1 MNTSFKKTDA
11 SNAFDII
18 KSNYTIFDVAGFCG
32 LQLPTKGKFCSPLRP
47 DQSPSCSATEHLFT
61 DWSSGEHLDAP
72 AFYAAL
78 RGITLAEARLELM
91 DRLGITGKTS
101 PATFQRACRPVLKPA
116 EKPAPKPLPELP
128 PLYRWREFY
137 DQLAARR
144 NVSVEAVSLAAD
156 NLGTIHFFRDPF
168 LGLGWILS
176 DKSGRAAQARPL
188 DRDLFI
194 HSGNKTHN
202 FKNTSIHYPV
212 GIATSWK
219 FPSDFPILL
228 VEGSGDYLAA
238 CDVDLHAKREFL
250 PVAMLGTMATIPDDC
265 LPFFKGRDVRIIA
278 HPGTQGMKAAKTWRS
293 SLRAVCSVT
302 LEQLCDGDLDLND
315 LVKRD
320 GAAAV
325 AKGLGL

>member
-1 MNTSFKKTDA
+1 MNTSIKKADA
-11 SNAFDII
+11 SNVFAEI
-18 KSNYTIFDVAGFCG
+18 KHRYTIHDIAGFCG
-32 LQLPTKGKFCSPLRP
+32 LQLPVKGKFCSPFRQ
-47 DQSPSCSATEHLFT
+47 DHNPSCSATDELFT

-78 RGITLAEARLELM
+78 RGITLAEARRELM
-91 DRLGITGKTS
+91 DRLGLTGKTS
-101 PATFQRACRPVLKPA
+101 PATFQRACKPVLKSA
-116 EKPAPKPLPELP
+116 EKTPPPLPELP
-128 PLYRWREFY
+128 PLYRCREFY

-156 NLGTIHFFRDPF
+156 NFGTIQFFRDPF

-188 DRDLFI
+188 DRDCFI

-202 FKNTSIHYPV
+202 FRNTTIHYCV
-212 GIATSWK
+212 GIQTSWN
-219 FPSDFPILL
+219 FPANFPVLL

-250 PVAMLGTMATIPDDC
+250 PVAMLGTSATIPDDC

-278 HPGTQGMKAAKTWRS
+278 HLGIKGMEAAKRWRN
-293 SLRAVCSVT
+293 SLQSVCSVT
-302 LEQLCDGDLDLND
+302 LEQFCDGDLDLND

>member
-11 SNAFDII
+11 SNVFDLI
-18 KSNYTIFDVAGFCG
+18 KNTYTIRDIAGFCG
-32 LQLPTKGKFCSPLRP
+32 LQLPTKGKFCSPLRQ
-47 DQSPSCSATEHLFT
+47 DHNPSCSATDELFT

-78 RGITLAEARLELM
+78 RGITLAEARRELM
-91 DRLGITGKTS
+91 DRLGLTGKTS

-116 EKPAPKPLPELP
+116 EKTPPPLPELP
-128 PLYRWREFY
+128 HLYTDRQFFKE
-137 DQLAARR
+137 LAEIRS
-144 NVSVEAVSLAAD
+144 VSIEAVSLAVD
-156 NLGTIHFFRDPF
+156 NLGTIRFFHDSRWKR
-168 LGLGWILS
+168 GWVLTDRS
-176 DKSGRAAQARPL
+176 ERVLQGRL
-188 DRDLFI
+188 I
-194 HSGNKTHN
+194 TGEKWYHGGKTHN
-202 FKNTSIHYPV
+202 FIKGIHYPV
-212 GIATSWK
+212 GIATSWN
-219 FPSDFPILL
+219 FPADFPILL

-250 PVAMLGTMATIPDDC
+250 PVAMLGTSATIPDDC

-278 HPGTQGMKAAKTWRS
+278 HPGDGGRKAAEGWKSRLDPVARVTGTH
-293 SLRAVCSVT
+293 LR
-302 LEQLCDGDLDLND
+302 DGDLND

>member
-18 KSNYTIFDVAGFCG
+18 KSNYTIFDVAGICG
-32 LQLPTKGKFCSPLRP
+32 LQLPTKGKFCSPFRE
-47 DQSPSCSATEHLFT
+47 DRNPSCSATEHLFT
-61 DWSSGEHLDAP
+61 DWSSGEHLDSP

-78 RGITLAEARLELM
+78 RGITLAEARRELM
-91 DRLGITGKTS
+91 ERLGITGKTS

-116 EKPAPKPLPELP
+116 EKPAPKTLPDLPHLYKDRQFFKELADI
-128 PLYRWREFY
+128 RS
-137 DQLAARR
+137 
-144 NVSVEAVSLAAD
+144 VSIEAVSLAVD
-156 NLGTIHFFRDPF
+156 NFGTIKFFHDSRWKR
-168 LGLGWILS
+168 GWVLTDRS
-176 DKSGRAAQARPL
+176 ERVLQGRL
-188 DRDLFI
+188 I
-194 HSGNKTHN
+194 TGEKWYHGGKTHN
-202 FKNTSIHYPV
+202 FLEGIHYPV

-219 FPSDFPILL
+219 FPADFPILL
-228 VEGSGDYLAA
+228 VEGSGDYIAA

>member
-1 MNTSFKKTDA
+1 MNTSIKTADA
-11 SNAFDII
+11 SNVFADI
-18 KSNYTIFDVAGFCG
+18 KQRYTIADIAGICG
-32 LQLPTKGKFCSPLRP
+32 LQLPTKGKFCSPLRQ
-47 DQSPSCSATEHLFT
+47 DHNPSCSATDELFT
-61 DWSSGEHLDAP
+61 DWSSGEHLDSP

-78 RGITLAEARLELM
+78 RGITLAEARRELM

-101 PATFQRACRPVLKPA
+101 PATFQRACKPVLKPA
-116 EKPAPKPLPELP
+116 KKTPAPLPELP
-128 PLYRWREFY
+128 PLYRCREFH

-156 NLGTIHFFRDPF
+156 NFGTIQFFRDPF

-176 DKSGRAAQARPL
+176 DRSGRAAQARPL

-202 FKNTSIHYPV
+202 FKNTTIHYPV
-212 GIATSWK
+212 GIQTSWK
-219 FPSDFPILL
+219 FPADFPILL

-265 LPFFKGRDVRIIA
+265 LPFFKGRDVRILA
-278 HPGTQGMKAAKTWRS
+278 HPGDGGRKAAEGWKSRLDPVARVTGTH
-293 SLRAVCSVT
+293 LR
-302 LEQLCDGDLDLND
+302 DGDLND

-325 AKGLGL
+325 ARGLGL

>member
-1 MNTSFKKTDA
+1 MNTSIKKADA
-11 SNAFDII
+11 SNVFDLI
-18 KSNYTIFDVAGFCG
+18 KNTYTIRDIAGFCG
-32 LQLPTKGKFCSPLRP
+32 LQLPVKGKFCSPFRP
-47 DQSPSCSATEHLFT
+47 DRNPSCEVNEKLFT
-61 DWSSGEHLDAP
+61 DWTSGEHLDVP

-78 RGITLAEARLELM
+78 RGITLAEARRELM

-116 EKPAPKPLPELP
+116 EKPAPKPLPDLP
-128 PLYRWREFY
+128 PLYRCREFY

-156 NLGTIHFFRDPF
+156 NFGTIQFFRDPF

-188 DRDLFI
+188 DRDCFI

-202 FKNTSIHYPV
+202 FRNTTIHYCV
-212 GIATSWK
+212 GIQTSWN
-219 FPSDFPILL
+219 FPANFPVLL

-250 PVAMLGTMATIPDDC
+250 PVAMLGTSATIPDDC

-278 HPGTQGMKAAKTWRS
+278 HPGDGGRKAAEGWRS
-293 SLRAVCSVT
+293 RLRAVCSVT
-302 LEQLCDGDLDLND
+302 LEQFCDGDLDLND

>member
-1 MNTSFKKTDA
+1 MNTSIEKAHT
-11 SNAFDII
+11 SNVFAEI
-18 KSNYTIFDVAGFCG
+18 KQRYTIADIAGICG
-32 LQLPTKGKFCSPLRP
+32 LQLPTKGKFCSPLRQ
-47 DQSPSCSATEHLFT
+47 DRNPSCSATDELFT

-78 RGITLAEARLELM
+78 RGITLAEARRELM
-91 DRLGITGKTS
+91 ERLGIAGKTS
-101 PATFQRACRPVLKPA
+101 PATFQRAC
-116 EKPAPKPLPELP
+116 KPAPKPAKKTPAPLPELP
-128 PLYRWREFY
+128 PLYRCREFY

-156 NLGTIHFFRDPF
+156 NLGTIQFFRDPY

-212 GIATSWK
+212 GIQTSWK
-219 FPSDFPILL
+219 FPADFPILL

-265 LPFFKGRDVRIIA
+265 LPFFKGRDVLILA
-278 HPGTQGMKAAKTWRS
+278 HPGDGGRKAAEGWRS

>member
-1 MNTSFKKTDA
+1 MNTSIKKADA
-11 SNAFDII
+11 SNVFDII
-18 KSNYTIFDVAGFCG
+18 KAAYSIADIAGFCG
-32 LQLPTKGKFCSPLRP
+32 LQLPVKGKFCSPLRQ
-47 DQSPSCSATEHLFT
+47 DHNPSCSATDELFT

-78 RGITLAEARLELM
+78 RGITLAEARRELM

-101 PATFQRACRPVLKPA
+101 PATFQRACKPVLKPA
-116 EKPAPKPLPELP
+116 KKTPAPLPELP
-128 PLYRWREFY
+128 PLYRCREFH

-156 NLGTIHFFRDPF
+156 NFGTIQFFRDPF

-176 DKSGRAAQARPL
+176 DRSGRAAQARPL

-202 FKNTSIHYPV
+202 FRNTTIHYPV
-212 GIATSWK
+212 GIQTSWK
-219 FPSDFPILL
+219 FPADFPILL

-265 LPFFKGRDVRIIA
+265 LPFFKGRDVRILA
-278 HPGTQGMKAAKTWRS
+278 HPGDGGRKAAEGWKSRLDPVARVTGTH
-293 SLRAVCSVT
+293 LR
-302 LEQLCDGDLDLND
+302 DGDLND

-325 AKGLGL
+325 ARGLGL